1 MVDGW
6 RNAQRAG
13 CERPGLMRIANS
25 ESRNDTLPAANVR
38 PSSCRLR
45 LQQGEAAKLRA
56 SMRGRRG
63 SRREL
68 RTAWHS
74 MEPRSKSAIA
84 RTAEQGKGGAAS
96 SRRRHHEAPE
106 TAAAATRWSQ
116 RKNGGCPP
124 ILVPTAAEVDQ
135 SRATQVPSPGD
146 SCCRSLP
153 WRPPNTAR
161 TLHARRTHAKDFLT
175 PRR

>member
-1 MVDGW
+1 MVDGG

-25 ESRNDTLPAANVR
+25 ESRNDMLPVAKRTAFELPTQATAR
-38 PSSCRLR
+38 
-45 LQQGEAAKLRA
+45 GAAKLRA

-84 RTAEQGKGGAAS
+84 GTAEQGKGGAAS